1 MTPEAAL
8 MVAVIVQAITDL
20 DDPNPVIRGDANSF
34 FFGSGSWAE
43 MRRFYCRAVGVD
55 PVTVQEQIR
64 RSGKAD
70 PPPPVARRGVNPFTV
85 DDLRAMIP
93 PETAWQ
99 LADLPIPMT
108 VTQNVKQTRLAAL
121 IKEGHVEKVGPT
133 HYALTSLQH
142 PWMLTNKERVLS
154 VLEHRPM
161 TTKEI
166 ASFLRPR
173 LPVTTVWAEAERL
186 CEEGIADKVG
196 PGLFRLR
203 RVEQIAA

>member
-34 FFGSGSWAE
+34 FFGSGSWAD
-43 MRRFYCRAVGVD
+43 MRRFYCHAVGVD
-55 PVTVQEQIR
+55 PATVQEHIR

-99 LADLPIPMT
+99 LADLTIPAT
-108 VTQNVKQTRLAAL
+108 VTHQVKLARLAVL
-121 IKEGHVEKVGPT
+121 IKEGFVERVGPT
-133 HYALTSLQH
+133 HYALTSLNH
-142 PWMLTNKERVLS
+142 PRMLTNKERVLS
-154 VLEHRPM
+154 ILDHNPM
-161 TTKEI
+161 TTKQI
-166 ASFLRPR
+166 SNCLRPR
-173 LPVTTVWAEAERL
+173 LPQATIWSDCERL
-186 CEEGIADKVG
+186 VVEGIADKVG
-196 PGLFRLR
+196 PATYRLR